1 MNNPINMHLHQS
13 DIEAKV
19 DEIFSMY
26 EKYGNEEYG
35 EDVTQLMHMMQSANC
50 AIKEGASNEMVIAA
64 FLHDIGHFLEG
75 KEDMGGYGRQDH
87 DHLGAEYLL
96 NSGFPE
102 RLAKLVNSHVS
113 TKRYL
118 TFKDQNYLNELSEAS
133 KITLKFQGG
142 PMSATE
148 ALAFEADPMKEL
160 YIKIRLWDDLGK
172 ETGLLVTKDE
182 IMNMKQRVTDY
193 LMQVYEVRE

>member
-1 MNNPINMHLHQS
+1 MHLHKS
-13 DIEAKV
+13 EIIAKV
-19 DEIFSMY
+19 DEIFNMY
-26 EKYGNEEYG
+26 AKYGNEEYG
-35 EDVTQLMHMMQSANC
+35 ENVTQLMHMMQSANC

-96 NSGFPE
+96 KSGFPE
-102 RLAKLVNSHVS
+102 RLAKLVNSHVA

-118 TFKDQNYLNELSEAS
+118 TFKDKDYLNELSEAS

-142 PMSATE
+142 PMNAAE

-172 ETGLLVTKDE
+172 EIGLLVTEDE
-182 IMNMKQRVTDY
+182 LINIKQRLTAY
-193 LMQVYEVRE
+193 LMEVHQVSE

>member
-1 MNNPINMHLHQS
+1 MHLHKS
-13 DIEAKV
+13 DIIAKV

-35 EDVTQLMHMMQSANC
+35 ENVTQLMHMMQSANC

-87 DHLGAEYLL
+87 DRLGAEYLL
-96 NSGFPE
+96 NSGFPD
-102 RLAKLVNSHVS
+102 RLAKLVNSHVT

-118 TFKDQNYLNELSEAS
+118 TFKDKDYLNELSEAS

-142 PMSATE
+142 PMNVIE

-172 ETGLLVTKDE
+172 ETGLLVTEDE
-182 IMNMKQRVTDY
+182 LINIRQRLTDY
-193 LMQVYEVRE
+193 LMEVHHL